1 MKKTIS
7 RLYPTGAESEFDL
20 EGLYLKED
28 LHSPHDPARP
38 YVYTNYVSSLDGR
51 IAIANQ
57 DRGTH
62 EVPACIAN
70 KRDWRLFQELAGR
83 ADLIV
88 TSGRFIRQTLVS
100 EEQAEL
106 PVSPE
111 SDYEDIIAWREQ
123 QGLGVQPDIAILSA
137 SLDIPV
143 DALKQYSDRK
153 IIVITGSHA
162 DKKKTAKLQDAGFE
176 VLCVSESQHAD
187 GKDMITSFGNQGYQS
202 IYAIAG
208 PKVCNTL
215 VAAQVLDR
223 LYLTITHQLL
233 SGNEFD
239 TFLSGSPLSPA
250 QGMQLVSLYQD
261 THAPEG
267 ASQWFCA
274 FEPRQS

>member
-7 RLYPTGAESEFDL
+7 RLYPAGAESDLDL
-20 EGLYLKED
+20 EGLYLKEG
-28 LHSPHDPARP
+28 LHPPLDPARP

-62 EVPACIAN
+62 EVPANIAN
-70 KRDWRLFQELAGR
+70 KRDWRLYQELAGR
-83 ADLIV
+83 ADLII

-111 SDYEDIIAWREQ
+111 NPYEDIIAWRKQ

-143 DALKQYSDRK
+143 ASLKQYSDRK
-153 IIVITGSHA
+153 IIVITGNHA
-162 DKKKTAKLQDAGFE
+162 DKNKTAKLRDAGFD
-176 VLCVSESQHAD
+176 VLRAGESQHAD
-187 GKDMITSFGNQGYQS
+187 GKDMITRLGNQGYQS

-261 THAPEG
+261 TQAPDG
-267 ASQWFCA
+267 TSQWFCA